1 MSPPSV
7 LIVGA
12 GPVGLTTAL
21 SLQRSGI
28 PARDI
33 LVVDQRPAED
43 PSRTWSRAI
52 SMSASSIE
60 VFRILG
66 IADRFIAVGRPL
78 YTNHFGAGSRL
89 LDLNYDV
96 IGTKYP
102 FNMSIPQLRTE
113 AILLQRCE
121 EVGIK
126 LSWGRRCSS
135 LKQTGAG
142 VSAIF
147 QKSNGP
153 ESPTD
158 DDAETIETPW
168 LIGCDSTHSAVRE
181 KAGISFEGTRATRY
195 MWLADGKCDLDAP
208 AMRAE
213 RVKDGKTLVA
223 ASGDGPTGRR
233 LISTIPLDATSQ
245 HERPPAPSEH
255 EVRDSAV
262 KAFGTHY
269 NFHAMTWSSVVGNGA
284 RVAGSF
290 RSGRVFVAGDAAHQL
305 FPSGGQGMNTGILD
319 AANLAWKLAAVINGK
334 IGPGHDVVERV
345 LDSYTTERRAA
356 AQAVV
361 QNGRMQMQV
370 AFEETEEEK
379 AAAEFIIEALD
390 EPSLNKRWAQ
400 RFTGFG
406 DPVEPYQLTF
416 GSDSIVGTRLTH
428 ISNDNEDALLE
439 TTKQGLF
446 VLAAVDESGGTATNL
461 GNFQDVVNNIS
472 CGDQVHVLEKPVET
486 LADKWK
492 SVTALLIRPDFRLA
506 WVARSDTD
514 IEVNQA
520 NLEKVLKWWL
530 G

>member
-12 GPVGLTTAL
+12 GPVGLTAAL

-28 PARDI
+28 PAQDI
-33 LVVDQRPAED
+33 LVVDQRPAHD

-52 SMSASSIE
+52 SMSASSLE
-60 VFRILG
+60 VFRVLG
-66 IADRFIAVGRPL
+66 IADRFVAVGRPL

-102 FNMSIPQLRTE
+102 FNMGIPQLRTE

-121 EVGIK
+121 ELGIK
-126 LSWGRRCSS
+126 FSWGRRFSS

-147 QKSNGP
+147 QKSDGP
-153 ESPTD
+153 ESSID
-158 DDAETIETPW
+158 GDGETIEASW

-181 KAGISFEGTRATRY
+181 AAGISFEGTRATRY
-195 MWLADGKCDLDAP
+195 MWLADGTCDPDAP
-208 AMRAE
+208 AMRTE
-213 RVKDGKTLVA
+213 RVKDGKSLVV

-233 LISTIPLDATSQ
+233 MISTITLDATPQ
-245 HERPPAPSEH
+245 HERPPAPSEQ
-255 EVRDSAV
+255 EVRDSAA
-262 KAFGTHY
+262 KAFGSHY

-284 RVAGSF
+284 RMAGSF

-305 FPSGGQGMNTGILD
+305 FPSGGQGMNTGFLD
-319 AANLAWKLAAVINGK
+319 ATNLAWKLAAVITGK
-334 IGPGHDVVERV
+334 IGPDQDVVERV

-379 AAAEFIIEALD
+379 AAAEFIIEALC

-406 DPVEPYQLTF
+406 DPVEPYQLVL

-428 ISNDNEDALLE
+428 ISNDNENALLE
-439 TTKQGLF
+439 ATKQGLF
-446 VLAAVDESGGTATNL
+446 VLAAVDEWGCTAADL
-461 GNFQDVVNNIS
+461 GKFHEVASTIR

-492 SVTALLIRPDFRLA
+492 PVTALLIRPDFRVA

-514 IEVNQA
+514 AEVNQA